1 MRYGEYEGYIA
12 EKYYTYLNEEKIKK
26 LNLTPTHPY
35 VTEAY
40 PGSREAVERFM
51 EGETFREEI
60 KRQRAEIRE
69 WAKENLLGKTIHAP
83 GIEGDISFTST
94 GIKEALNQPH
104 KELWA
109 KNEAVRDIV
118 NLLET
123 GEYVRFDPDV
133 KGNRMVRGYHY
144 IKVEIG
150 GEPSYVVIREL
161 NNGEL
166 MFYSI
171 VDKLKKKE

>member
-1 MRYGEYEGYIA
+1 MFG
-12 EKYYTYLNEEKIKK
+12 KK
-26 LNLTPTHPY
+26 
-35 VTEAY
+35 VC
-40 PGSREAVERFM
+40 
-51 EGETFREEI
+51 
-60 KRQRAEIRE
+60 
-69 WAKENLLGKTIHAP
+69 AP

-150 GEPSYVVIREL
+150 GAPSYVVIREL